1 MPQLVLRIFRRNRMP
16 DMLRFRGREQDKL
29 QHLLFMRNNKNQE
42 NKETAEAV
50 SF

>member
-1 MPQLVLRIFRRNRMP
+1 MLQLVLRIFRRNHRTEM
-16 DMLRFRGREQDKL
+16 RWFRGREQDKL
-29 QHLLFMRNNKNQE
+29 QHLSCLGNDKNQE